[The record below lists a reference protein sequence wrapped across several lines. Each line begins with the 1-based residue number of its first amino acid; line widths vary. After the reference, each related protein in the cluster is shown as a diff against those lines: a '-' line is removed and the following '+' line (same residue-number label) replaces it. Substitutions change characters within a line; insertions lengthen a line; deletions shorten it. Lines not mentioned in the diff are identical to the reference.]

1 MQERKERWIEG
12 RKQTARK
19 EFEFARKDL
28 QARLDLT
35 RNPLEITV
43 IYGMLDMLEDGI
55 QEVTSRDRF
64 LSPRLVEALIA
75 LAHPGIGSQYRKVS
89 RLLRQFDLAEIQS
102 IPEEVVENLAE
113 WQGDEDVGVFI
124 LWAAYHAGELAQ
136 LVAREYVRDLL
147 AVVKEIADSRRD
159 PASAPADPDLARKWA
174 QLPDAIV
181 MAGIAYDLLEW
192 DCNQALTELTE
203 TGFPDQ
209 SPLEEAAARA
219 ARVRQYLCEAKD
231 AWEEKRAEARRSRAP
246 GGGKP
251 DVSLRGRQLYHHRI
265 RQEAALEKGQFV
277 VIDVDS
283 GDYEVG
289 DTENDAWAGLRER
302 RPDAITWVERVGYPT
317 PYKMVSRPQAR
328 R

>member
-19 EFEFARKDL
+19 EFELARKEL
-28 QARLDLT
+28 QARLEKT
-35 RNPLEITV
+35 RNPLEAAV
-43 IYGMLDMLEDGI
+43 ISGMLVMLEGGI
-55 QEVTSRDRF
+55 REVTDRDNPMPSW
-64 LSPRLVEALIA
+64 LLGTLTA
-75 LAHPGIGSQYRKVS
+75 LAHPVIGSKYRKVS
-89 RLLRQFDLAEIQS
+89 RLLRQFDPAEIQS

-113 WQGDEDVGVFI
+113 WQGDEDAGVFI
-124 LWAAYHAGELAQ
+124 LQAAHHAGELAQ
-136 LVAREYVRDLL
+136 LVDREYVRDLL
-147 AVVKEIADSRRD
+147 ALVKEIADSRRD

-174 QLPDAIV
+174 QLPDAIAL
-181 MAGIAYDLLEW
+181 AGIAYDLLEW

-209 SPLEEAAARA
+209 SRLKEAAASA

-246 GGGKP
+246 DGGKP

-302 RPDAITWVERVGYPT
+302 RPAAITWVERVGYPT